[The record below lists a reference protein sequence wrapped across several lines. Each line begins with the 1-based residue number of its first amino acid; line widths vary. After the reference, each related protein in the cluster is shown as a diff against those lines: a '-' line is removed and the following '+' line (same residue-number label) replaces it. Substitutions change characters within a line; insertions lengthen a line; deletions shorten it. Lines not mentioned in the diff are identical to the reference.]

1 MQEIFNYLAAGFMLW
16 MVLDCIQRREHFVWI
31 IIIILLPPIG
41 AVAYFFAIKNR
52 SSNTGADISKSS
64 SGVLATILPF
74 TKPVKKE
81 VETEETLQ
89 LKELIKQFNKAYHY
103 EKLGQ
108 VYIEQKNFESAIPNF
123 EEAIQRDSEML
134 EARYG
139 LAKSLHG
146 LEKFDEAATALEK
159 LTTIDKKYDY
169 GNAIFGLAECYRLG
183 GKDEKALETYGDVIN
198 SFHFFKAY
206 YHYAQLLDKRGKKQ
220 EAIDYMKNI
229 IGSSKDLPDY
239 KLEKERFWIDE
250 AYKFLRKNGIELA

>member
-1 MQEIFNYLAAGFMLW
+1 MLW
-16 MVLDCIQRREHFVWI
+16 MCMDCIQRREHFVWI

-52 SSNTGADISKSS
+52 VSTGAAS
-64 SGVLATILPF
+64 SGGTIIPF
-74 TKPVKKE
+74 GKSEKRE

-89 LKELIKQFNKAYHY
+89 LKELIGKYQKAYHY

-108 VYIEQKNFESAIPNF
+108 AYVEQKNYESAIANF

-139 LAKSLHG
+139 LAKCLHG
-146 LEKFDEAATALEK
+146 LKRYEEAATVLEK
-159 LTTIDKKYDY
+159 LTTMDKKYDY

-183 GKDEKALETYGDVIN
+183 GNDEKALATYGEVIN

-206 YHYAQLLDKRGKKQ
+206 YHYARLLDKNGKKN
-220 EAIDYMKNI
+220 EAIDYMKSI
-229 IGSSKDLPDY
+229 VGSSKDLPDY

-250 AYKFLRKNGIELA
+250 AYKYLRKNGIELA